1 MTVPTLR
8 GRLALTAVVTTAV
21 CVGLLTVGFNL
32 LLSSQL
38 HAQAGD
44 LLRERAAAAAAT
56 VSVAADGSVHVLDPI
71 ADAALDA
78 DLWVYAGHTP
88 LERPHAG
95 PTVQAQADALA
106 QRGERFASIEEP
118 RPRRLFALPVM
129 SHGRQVGTI
138 VSAVSLDSYRNVAR
152 LALVGSVGLGL
163 LLLAG
168 AYALTRVL
176 VARALAPV
184 QRMSTQAA
192 QWSDAGAA
200 ERFGAAARPRELA
213 VLAHNLDGV
222 LDRQAGLLR
231 HEQQVTEEI
240 SHELRTPLSLVTA
253 ETDLLQARRRTRPEL
268 DAALS
273 RISSAATSMNDILET
288 LLTTARSRSLSAAG
302 RCRLAPVLHAAAER
316 APGEVH
322 VELVDPELM
331 AGVDGAVVERIVA
344 PLLDNAARYARSR
357 VEVEVTAEPPYVVIR
372 VRDDGPGVDPALGD
386 AAFEPGRRTPDEHG
400 GAGLGLALARR
411 LARATGG
418 DIVLAAGCFEIRLPG
433 A

>member
-1 MTVPTLR
+1 MTIPTLR
-8 GRLALTAVVTTAV
+8 GRLALTAVATTAV
-21 CVGLLTVGFNL
+21 WVGLLTAGFNL

-38 HAQAGD
+38 NAQAGD

-56 VSVAADGSVHVLDPI
+56 VSIGVDGTVHVLDP
-71 ADAALDA
+71 ADDAALDA
-78 DLWVYAGHTP
+78 DIWIYQGRTA

-95 PTVQAQADALA
+95 ARLQAQADALA
-106 QRGERFASIEEP
+106 QRGEHFLSTESP
-118 RPRRLFALPVM
+118 RPQRLFALPLRTNG
-129 SHGRQVGTI
+129 SQVGTI
-138 VSAVSLDSYRNVAR
+138 VSAVPLDSYRNLAR
-152 LALVGSVGLGL
+152 LARVGSVGLAL

-184 QRMSTQAA
+184 QQMSAQAA
-192 QWSDAGAA
+192 RWSDAGADA
-200 ERFGAAARPRELA
+200 RFGAARRPRELA

-222 LDRQAGLLR
+222 LDRLAALLR

-253 ETDLLQARRRTRPEL
+253 ETDLLQARRRKPAEV
-268 DAALS
+268 DQAVA
-273 RISSAATSMNDILET
+273 RIASAAGSMNDILET
-288 LLTTARSRSLSAAG
+288 LLTTARSRSLGTAG
-302 RCRLAPVLHAAAER
+302 RCRLATVVAAAVEHAAVPVTVSQA
-316 APGEVH
+316 
-322 VELVDPELM
+322 DSELM
-331 AGVDGAVVERIVA
+331 AGVDGAVVERILA
-344 PLLDNAARYARSR
+344 PLLDNAARYARNT
-357 VEVEVTAEPPYVVIR
+357 VEVEVAAEPPYVVVR

-386 AAFEPGRRTPDEHG
+386 AAFEPGRRTPDDHG

-418 DIVLAAGCFEIRLPG
+418 DLALIGDCFEIRLPT